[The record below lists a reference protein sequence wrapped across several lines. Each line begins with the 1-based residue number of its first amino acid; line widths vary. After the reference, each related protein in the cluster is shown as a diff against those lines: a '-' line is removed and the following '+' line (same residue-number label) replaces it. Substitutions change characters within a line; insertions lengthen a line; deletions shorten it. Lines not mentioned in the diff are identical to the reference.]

1 MLQRVTHY
9 FAIIFLCLKQASL
22 SCLLSMLKKAVY
34 MVFILIFCTTIKG
47 FAQVPLFI
55 EEEDSTSIPVDT
67 PKHTKTKPKVA
78 IKPPQTTLTN
88 NKGNS
93 RSNSKID
100 SLVMFAHQYMGNR
113 YRRGGTTKAGFDC
126 SGYTMTVFKHLD
138 IKLPHTSAGQGLI
151 GVTINQQ
158 NIQKGDLIL
167 FRGGNRRS
175 RRIGHVGIVISEK
188 GEPVRFIHSSTSE
201 GVRIDNLNAAYY
213 RNRYVKAVRIPELYR

>member
-1 MLQRVTHY
+1 
-9 FAIIFLCLKQASL
+9 
-22 SCLLSMLKKAVY
+22 
-34 MVFILIFCTTIKG
+34 
-47 FAQVPLFI
+47 
-55 EEEDSTSIPVDT
+55 VDT
-67 PKHTKTKPKVA
+67 AKFNQSKLN
-78 IKPPQTTLTN
+78 IKSNQNITTT

-93 RSNSKID
+93 RTNTRID
-100 SLVMFAHQYMGNR
+100 SLVIIAHQYMGNR
-113 YRRGGTTKAGFDC
+113 YRRGGASTAGFDC
-126 SGYTMTVFKHLD
+126 SGYTMTVFKQLN

-175 RRIGHVGIVISEK
+175 RRIGHVGIVITEK

-201 GVRIDNLNAAYY
+201 GVRIDNLNASYY